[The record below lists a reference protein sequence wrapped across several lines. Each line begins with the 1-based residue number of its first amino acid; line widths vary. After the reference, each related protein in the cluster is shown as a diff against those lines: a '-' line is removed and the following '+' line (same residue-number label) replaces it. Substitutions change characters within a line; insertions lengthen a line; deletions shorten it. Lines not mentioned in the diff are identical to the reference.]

1 MKKFL
6 IMLLLVTIIIGC
18 LSVSVMAKVNVP
30 DEIRI
35 GLYYGSKGASSVTLA
50 SDGGI
55 KIGTLSSSGEFEQID
70 KVGKGESITITKG
83 SNSNSVN
90 VSGIGEIGDKNN
102 TPYFMSGKNSG
113 GLYLISINGTK
124 YRGDVEIKRYSDS
137 DMTVINVLSMQEYLY
152 GVVPREIGGNSPI
165 EAVKAQ
171 AILARTYAAK
181 NYNKRSKWGFN
192 LYPTVDDQ
200 AYGGY
205 TWENPNSNNAVDETD
220 GMVVTYDGEMI
231 GGYYFS
237 TSGGYTEN
245 SENVWSSALD
255 YLKAVPDIY
264 EPQNLTKTTWSVT
277 LTAAEVKS
285 MLASRGINV
294 GDIVD
299 LVPTK
304 FSDVGRVTEL
314 KVVGTNG
321 TEYLTKE
328 RARTYLGLDSQWYT
342 INSDPPEVPDYDIEI
357 AKNEDEEKR
366 NNTSKNRTDIYKY
379 ADDEEEEEEEN
390 KEPKP
395 LMKMLLAL
403 IPSQVAKNETVE
415 QKQNAYAAK
424 TTKGTFLI
432 QGRGWGHG
440 IGMSQNGA
448 IGMARNDF
456 SCEEIIRWYYSGVK
470 IQK

>member
-1 MKKFL
+1 MKKLF
-6 IMLLLVTIIIGC
+6 ITLLLIVTVLLC
-18 LSVSVMAKVNVP
+18 LSIPIFAKINVP

-35 GLYYGSKGASSVTLA
+35 GLYYGSKGAASVTLS

-55 KIGTLSSSGEFEQID
+55 KIGTLYNDEFTEID
-70 KVGKGESITITKG
+70 RVGKGETITITKG
-83 SNSNSVN
+83 SSSNSVK
-90 VSGIGEIGDKNN
+90 VSGIGEIGDSNN
-102 TPYFMSGKNSG
+102 VPYFMSCKNSN

-205 TWENPNSNNAVDETD
+205 TWENVNSNNAVDETD

-255 YLKAVPDIY
+255 YLRAVPDIY
-264 EPQNLTKTTWSVT
+264 EPQNLSKTTWSVT
-277 LTAAEVKS
+277 LSASEVKS
-285 MLASRGINV
+285 LLANRGINV

-314 KVVGTNG
+314 KIVGTNG

-328 RARTYLGLDSQWYT
+328 KTRTYLGLDSQWYT
-342 INSDPPEVPDYDIEI
+342 INSSAPEVPDYDEELV
-357 AKNEDEEKR
+357 NNGSSEEKR
-366 NNTSKNRTDIYKY
+366 RNTSKDRSDIYKY
-379 ADDEEEEEEEN
+379 ADEEEKEDEDE
-390 KEPKP
+390 EPKP

-403 IPSQVAKNETVE
+403 IPSNIAKNEGVE
-415 QKQNAYAAK
+415 SKQTAYAASSN
-424 TTKGTFLI
+424 KGSFLI

-456 SCEEIIRWYYSGVK
+456 SCEEIIKWYYSGVK

>member
-1 MKKFL
+1 MKKL
-6 IMLLLVTIIIGC
+6 IYALLMVTIFISSMSI
-18 LSVSVMAKVNVP
+18 VAMAKVNVP

-35 GLYYGSKGASSVTLA
+35 GLYYGSKGASSVTLV

-55 KIGTLSSSGEFEQID
+55 KIGTMNDGEFDQID

-83 SNSNSVN
+83 SSSNSVY
-90 VSGIGEIGDKNN
+90 VSGVGEIGDKNN
-102 TPYFMSGKNSG
+102 VPYFMSGKNSS
-113 GLYLISINGTK
+113 GLYIMSINGTK

-171 AILARTYAAK
+171 AIIARTYASK

-205 TWENPNSNNAVDETD
+205 TWENVNSNRAVDETE

-245 SENVWSSALD
+245 SENVWGGKLD

-264 EPQNLTKTTWSVT
+264 EPDNLTKTTWSVT
-277 LTAAEVKS
+277 LSASEVKTL
-285 MLASRGINV
+285 LANRGINV

-304 FSDVGRVTEL
+304 YSDAGRVLEL
-314 KVVGTNG
+314 KVVGTSG
-321 TEYLTKE
+321 TEYITKE
-328 RARTYLGLDSQWYT
+328 KARTYLGLDSQWYT
-342 INSDPPEVPDYDIEI
+342 INSAPPEIPEYNIDDYI
-357 AKNEDEEKR
+357 EEKE
-366 NNTSKNRTDIYKY
+366 TIDSSKRSDTAKEREDIYKY
-379 ADDEEEEEEEN
+379 AEKTEKETE
-390 KEPKP
+390 EPKP
-395 LMKMLLAL
+395 LLKKLLAL
-403 IPSQVAKNETVE
+403 ITNEKNEE
-415 QKQNAYAAK
+415 QIEEVKTAYAAK
-424 TTKGTFLI
+424 SNKGEFLI

-448 IGMARNDF
+448 IGMAKNDF
-456 SCEEIIRWYYSGVK
+456 DYEEILKWYYSGVK
-470 IQK
+470 IEK